1 MRMLRACIH
10 MQIADDL
17 VTKTGLRE
25 HTLHCSPDEFSRS
38 LREDLLRSRETLSA
52 RITGVANVNTISH
65 LAAFEDDLLGV
76 DDDDVVTA
84 VNVRGESRLVLTTED
99 KSNP

>member
-1 MRMLRACIH
+1 MLWTCID
-10 MQIADDL
+10 MQIVDDL
-17 VTKTGLRE
+17 VTKACLRE
-25 HTLHCSPDEFSRS
+25 HTLHCSPYEFSRS

-65 LAAFEDDLLGV
+65 LAALEDNLLGV

-84 VNVRGESRLVLTTED
+84 VNVRGEPRFVLAAKD
-99 KSNP
+99 KSDP